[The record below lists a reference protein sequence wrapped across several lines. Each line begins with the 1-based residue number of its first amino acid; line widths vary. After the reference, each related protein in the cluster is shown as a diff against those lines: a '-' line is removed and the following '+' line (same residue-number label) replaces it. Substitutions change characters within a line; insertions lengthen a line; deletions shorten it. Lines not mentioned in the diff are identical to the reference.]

1 MPLTRTR
8 LVRGFVVAAFVGSVI
23 ALAAAP
29 PAWAADELE
38 LSSDG
43 VHFTQKLAGGLF
55 GDIANIVPTDTQA
68 EEFYLRNSGGESGF
82 LRITLR
88 DVVASDAYYARALTL
103 SVKAGTRAGGVVA
116 LSDAK
121 PCVVLNEG
129 LKVRPGQIVKVSTL
143 LALADLAGHTGQAA
157 SATLAIRVTLSD
169 TRPGTQAPTDCTA
182 GGIAITP
189 PPVVPT
195 PVPTDTASPSP
206 TPTPIPTTTPPG
218 GIVPPASGLLAA
230 VVNTWHLFEE
240 YYVLFPVLAF
250 LAGAGLFWLVARR
263 RRRRE
268 DEEDLVSEEAP
279 V

>member
-8 LVRGFVVAAFVGSVI
+8 LVRGAVVAALVGSVI

-43 VHFTQKLAGGLF
+43 VHFGARLPGGLF

-68 EEFYLRNSGGESGF
+68 EEFYLRNSGEESGF

-103 SVKAGTRAGGVVA
+103 SVTAGNSDGEVVA

-129 LKVRPGQIVKVSTL
+129 LRVRPGQVVKVSTL

-157 SATLAIRVTLSD
+157 SASLAIRVTLSD
-169 TRPGTQAPTDCTA
+169 TKPGTQQPTDCTA
-182 GGIAITP
+182 GGVAITP
-189 PPVVPT
+189 PVIT
-195 PVPTDTASPSP
+195 P
-206 TPTPIPTTTPPG
+206 TPTPSDSATPTPTPTPSVIPPDDTP
-218 GIVPPASGLLAA
+218 PPASGLLAVA
-230 VVNTWHLFEE
+230 INTWHLFEE
-240 YYVLFPVLAF
+240 YYVLVPVLAF
-250 LAGAGLFWLVARR
+250 LGGAGLFWLVARR
-263 RRRRE
+263 RRKRE
-268 DEEDLVSEEAP
+268 DDEDLRDKEVP